1 MRIVSSAP
9 ASRRL
14 QAASAAALMAL
25 LAFALLTPWV
35 EGRWALSVYQ
45 AGVFVLGMIWCAN
58 ACLPARPVRVHPLL
72 IPLGGAVGW
81 ALVQLACGST
91 VYRWDTWNS
100 LLQWSMNLVLFFV
113 ALQVFADSSPR
124 DRFLESLLY
133 FAGALSIV
141 ATLQT
146 FTSQGKIFWLFPSG
160 YTDFVMGPFV
170 YHNHYAAF
178 IELVLPLAVM
188 GAVRKAR
195 NAWICAILA
204 ASMIASV
211 IASASRAGT
220 ALVLAETAFLFATV
234 ALRRGVE
241 WKTVAGA
248 GARIAL
254 LLPVFVS
261 VIGFDTLWRRFQV
274 PDPFGDRLEMTQA
287 SLDMVRDRPWM
298 GFGLGAWPRVYPA
311 FARTDDGLFA
321 NQAHDDWAQWA
332 AEGGIPFLL
341 LMLTIAGWSV
351 AAAPR
356 RPLAAGLATV
366 LVHALIDYPMQKPS
380 LSALF
385 FTLAGLIAAKDRPR
399 MNTDEDE

>member
-1 MRIVSSAP
+1 MRIESSAP
-9 ASRRL
+9 ASQRL
-14 QAASAAALMAL
+14 QAASAAALMGL

-45 AGVFVLGMIWCAN
+45 AGVFVLGMIWCAG
-58 ACLPARPVRVHPLL
+58 ACLRGLPVRVHGLL

-91 VYRWDTWNS
+91 VYRWDTWNA
-100 LLQWSMNLVLFFV
+100 LLQWGMNLALFFV
-113 ALQVFADSSPR
+113 ALQVFADSGLR

-133 FAGALSIV
+133 FTGALSIV

-146 FTSQGKIFWLFPSG
+146 FTSQGKVFWLFPSG

-170 YHNHYAAF
+170 YRNHYAAF

-211 IASASRAGT
+211 IACASRTGT
-220 ALVLAETAFLFATV
+220 VLVIAETGFLIATV

-241 WKTVAGA
+241 WKSLAGA
-248 GARIAL
+248 CARIAL
-254 LLPVFVS
+254 LVPVFVS
-261 VIGFDTLWRRFQV
+261 VIGFDTLWKRFQV
-274 PDPFGDRLEMTQA
+274 PDPFGERLEMTQA
-287 SLDMVRDRPWM
+287 SFDMVRDRPWL

-311 FARTDDGLFA
+311 YARTDDGLFA

-341 LMLTIAGWSV
+341 LMLAIAGWAV

-356 RPLAAGLATV
+356 RPLAAGLVAV

-385 FTLAGLIAAKDRPR
+385 FTLAGLIAAQDRPR
-399 MNTDEDE
+399 MNADEQG